1 MLKRV
6 AGLIVLMAS
15 MQADAAS
22 APVAVVL
29 PPSYEASS
37 DPQAR
42 DSGGLLVWMLE
53 GHINKKAQ
61 KQIDQFQS
69 ELADPTFAERVSKS
83 FACIGS
89 QQVSADCPRALLLTG
104 ASGDAEQQ
112 LKASNAQR
120 VLLIRLHPLK
130 TDERIRMRAIVN
142 DTVVGANGTQVT
154 RYFTAVFE
162 SRAPDEDPKAS
173 AAYWAEGSP
182 SRLSREVDKG
192 IEELRQMLTLLDREV
207 TPGGSPPASW
217 ETLANTDALKQA
229 GRLKCGG
236 GGCSKHRVVRDD
248 GNRVW
253 LTTLYAQGPTLYG
266 WCIVSLDDATAK
278 RYSNIMLP
286 VQTTDQ

>member
-1 MLKRV
+1 MFKRIS
-6 AGLIVLMAS
+6 GMILLMTS
-15 MQADAAS
+15 MQAEAAS

-42 DSGGLLVWMLE
+42 ASGGLLVGMLE
-53 GHINKKAQ
+53 SHINKKAQ
-61 KQIDQFQS
+61 KQIDQFQA
-69 ELADPTFAERVSKS
+69 ELAEPTFAERVRTS

-89 QQVSADCPRALLLTG
+89 EQVSPDCPRALLLTG
-104 ASGDAEQQ
+104 ATSDAEQQ
-112 LKASNAQR
+112 LRQANVQR
-120 VLLIRLHPLK
+120 VLVIRLHPLK

-142 DTVVGANGTQVT
+142 DTVVGADGLRVT

-162 SRAPDEDPKAS
+162 SRAPGEDPKSS
-173 AAYWAEGSP
+173 AAYWTEGSP
-182 SRLSREVDKG
+182 SRLAREVDKG

-207 TPGGSPPASW
+207 MPGDSAPASW
-217 ETLANTDALKQA
+217 ATLADTDSLKQA

-236 GGCSKHRVVRDD
+236 AGCSKHRVVRDAGD
-248 GNRVW
+248 RVW

-266 WCIVSLDDATAK
+266 WSIVSLDDATAK

>member
-1 MLKRV
+1 MLKRIS
-6 AGLIVLMAS
+6 GMILLMTS
-15 MQADAAS
+15 MQAEAAS
-22 APVAVVL
+22 ANIVVVL

-42 DSGGLLVWMLE
+42 ASGGLLVGMLE
-53 GHINKKAQ
+53 SHINKKAQ

-69 ELADPTFAERVSKS
+69 ELADPTFAERVGKS

-89 QQVSADCPRALLLTG
+89 EQVSADCPPAMLLTD
-104 ASGDAEQQ
+104 ATGDAVQKLRQ
-112 LKASNAQR
+112 SNLQH

-130 TDERIRMRAIVN
+130 TEERIRMRAIVN
-142 DTVVGANGTQVT
+142 DAVVGANGLQVT

-162 SRAPDEDPKAS
+162 SRAPGADPKAS
-173 AAYWAEGSP
+173 AAYWTEGSP
-182 SRLSREVDKG
+182 SRLAREVDKG

-207 TPGGSPPASW
+207 TPGGSAPASW
-217 ETLANTDALKQA
+217 ATLANTDGLKQA

-236 GGCSKHRVVRDD
+236 AGCGKHRVVRDAGD
-248 GNRVW
+248 RAW

-266 WCIVSLDDATAK
+266 WSIVSLDDATAR